1 MLTGNWKNFE
11 ELEDAISL
19 PELEAMIKARR
30 NYDATKQRFLAALK
44 GIKMDE
50 PNQSSDKFNEVKRR
64 ALAKQNNMTE
74 EQVQLLEAGFTQED
88 I

>member
-30 NYDATKQRFLAALK
+30 NYDTTKQRFLAALK